1 MKRKEKEAYWLAMI
15 EEYRASGLSLVEW
28 CQTSGIALHNMKYWL
43 RKQSPI
49 NRESTEETSWVS
61 CVVEEPKENSISLRI
76 NQVDIEVTSGYD
88 ETLLLQVIRTLRL
101 V

>member
-1 MKRKEKEAYWLAMI
+1 MKRKEKEAYWLAKI

-28 CQTSGIALHNMKYWL
+28 CETGEVSVHNMKYWL